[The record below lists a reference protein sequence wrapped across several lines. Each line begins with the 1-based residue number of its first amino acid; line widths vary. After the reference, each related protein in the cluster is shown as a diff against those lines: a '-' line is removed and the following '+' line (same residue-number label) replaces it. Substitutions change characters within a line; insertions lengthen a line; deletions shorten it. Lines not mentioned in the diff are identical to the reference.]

1 MKNLDTWERCKEA
14 NVTIQSSQ
22 DNIPL
27 HSGGNPTCVSTSR
40 TRHHDLNQ
48 HNTQPPQPVQTKD
61 ILQRS
66 DLLHLQDHLGRTTE
80 TVKKE
85 FTTKSLQERCFYR
98 ERECLSNNQS
108 WQHTFM
114 YLNGWEIWHIVTL
127 IRSLWEGRCYIFAG
141 IWCLKHLLTG
151 IIACSRKPFSSIL
164 ETLFMN
170 LYNYN

>member
-14 NVTIQSSQ
+14 NETIQSSQ
-22 DNIPL
+22 DNIAL
-27 HSGGNPTCVSTSR
+27 HSGGNPTCVSTSP

-48 HNTQPPQPVQTKD
+48 HNTQPPQPVQTED

-66 DLLHLQDHLGRTTE
+66 DLLHLQHHLRRTTE

-85 FTTKSLQERCFYR
+85 FTTKSLHERRFYR
-98 ERECLSNNQS
+98 ERERLSNNQS
-108 WQHTFM
+108 YNTLLCILM
-114 YLNGWEIWHIVTL
+114 VEKYDTLTL

-141 IWCLKHLLTG
+141 VRCLKHLLTG
-151 IIACSRKPFSSIL
+151 IIACSGKPFLSIL

-170 LYNYN
+170 LYN